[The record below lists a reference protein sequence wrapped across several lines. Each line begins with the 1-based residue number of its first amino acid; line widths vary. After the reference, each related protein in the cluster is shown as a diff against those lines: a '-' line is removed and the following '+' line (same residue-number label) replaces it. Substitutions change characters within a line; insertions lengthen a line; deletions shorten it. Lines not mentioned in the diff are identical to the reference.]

1 MKKKSNLLMSL
12 FLVAVF
18 IIGFAGS
25 AYANNEIAEESSKVG
40 IDMES
45 LGFLEIDRKGNVQIT
60 EKYLNEVKKNLENE
74 GIEADIFIQGNS
86 IEIIE
91 KDQNV
96 TLKNTQHLYA
106 KSGGVTKIQW
116 ISKNKFKLY
125 LNNKLC
131 NKIMGGASIGAAIS
145 VLVPDP
151 GVSQIIGAG
160 LLAASG
166 LIQANNNGRGVI
178 VSGVVNGY
186 HIPNVPPIVF
196 YWIKSQ

>member
-1 MKKKSNLLMSL
+1 MNRKLNLLMSL
-12 FLVAVF
+12 LLVVVF
-18 IIGFAGS
+18 VVGFAGS
-25 AYANNEIAEESSKVG
+25 VYANNEIVEESSKVG

-116 ISKNKFKLY
+116 ISKK
-125 LNNKLC
+125 
-131 NKIMGGASIGAAIS
+131 
-145 VLVPDP
+145 
-151 GVSQIIGAG
+151 
-160 LLAASG
+160 
-166 LIQANNNGRGVI
+166 
-178 VSGVVNGY
+178 
-186 HIPNVPPIVF
+186 
-196 YWIKSQ
+196 